1 MRTRNKRNGPSLSR
15 VSGVGVALAVAV
27 TVAIAAPAYACDK
40 GGDPPATVT
49 LSSSAPEGLVTG
61 EAVTFTAT
69 VTASPGPPFTGSI
82 VFGVVGSQG
91 AVATCDGGDTQPL
104 STTDGV
110 TTAVCSF
117 ADGLPG
123 KQLSYTVSANLVDP
137 HYTAPTATLVQRI
150 NKSLTETTIS
160 GLVGSVIAGES
171 FTFTAAVQDVAPG
184 TGSPTGVMQ
193 FALCPENRP
202 PPCTGYPSG
211 ASQLPTPTP
220 QQQALNENQITFSLP
235 SGVLKPGLYE
245 VSAIYVGDS
254 NYRSS
259 PSPLSNFRVEKV
271 PTTLA
276 LVASRNPAFDGGR
289 LVIRAIITPDPR
301 ATSSLSGPSGEV
313 TFTITGSSGDTLDCI
328 QTGTPVIQ
336 VGTSLANQGLARCG
350 VTGEISAADSPYTV
364 TATYSGDSVYV
375 HSTQSG
381 GFTVIPS

>member
-1 MRTRNKRNGPSLSR
+1 M
-15 VSGVGVALAVAV
+15 
-27 TVAIAAPAYACDK
+27 
-40 GGDPPATVT
+40 T
-49 LSSSAPEGLVTG
+49 LSSSAPTGLVTG

-91 AVATCDGGDTQPL
+91 AVATCDGGDAQPL
-104 STTDGV
+104 STTEGV
-110 TTAVCSF
+110 TTATCSF

-123 KQLSYTVSANLVDP
+123 KQLNYTVSANLVDP

-160 GLVGSVIAGES
+160 GLAGSVIAGEA
-171 FTFTAAVQDVAPG
+171 FTFTATVQDVAPG

-193 FALCPENRP
+193 FALCPQNRP

-211 ASQLPTPTP
+211 ASQLPAPSP
-220 QQQALNENQITFSLP
+220 QEQALNENQITFSLP
-235 SGVLKPGLYE
+235 SGVLKPGFYA

-259 PSPLSNFRVEKV
+259 PSPLSNFLVTKV

-289 LVIRAIITPDPR
+289 LVLRAIITPDPR
-301 ATSSLSGPSGEV
+301 ATSSLSGPSGKRAIHHHG
-313 TFTITGSSGDTLDCI
+313 FFGRHPRLRADGYSS
-328 QTGTPVIQ
+328 
-336 VGTSLANQGLARCG
+336 
-350 VTGEISAADSPYTV
+350 
-364 TATYSGDSVYV
+364 
-375 HSTQSG
+375 HSRRHHIGQSG
-381 GFTVIPS
+381 PGPVQHHRGDFGGRLAIHRHGDILGRLGLPPFDSERGLHRHPQLKSAR

>member
-1 MRTRNKRNGPSLSR
+1 M
-15 VSGVGVALAVAV
+15 
-27 TVAIAAPAYACDK
+27 
-40 GGDPPATVT
+40 T
-49 LSSSAPEGLVTG
+49 LSSSAPSGLVTG
-61 EAVTFTAT
+61 EPVTFTAT

-104 STTDGV
+104 STTEGV
-110 TTAVCSF
+110 TTATCSF

-123 KQLSYTVSANLVDP
+123 KQLNYTVSAKLVDP

-150 NKSLTETTIS
+150 SKSLTETTIS
-160 GLVGSVIAGES
+160 GLPGSVIAGEA
-171 FTFTAAVQDVAPG
+171 FTFTATVQDVAPG
-184 TGSPTGVMQ
+184 TGSPTGFMQ

-211 ASQLPTPTP
+211 AAQLPAPSP
-220 QQQALNENQITFSLP
+220 QEQALNENQITFSLP
-235 SGVLKPGLYE
+235 SGVAKPGFYE

-259 PSPLSNFRVEKV
+259 PSPLSNFLVEKV

-289 LVIRAIITPDPR
+289 LVLRAIIIPDPR
-301 ATSSLSGPSGEV
+301 ATSSLSGPSGKV
-313 TFTITGSSGDTLDCI
+313 RFTITGSSGDTLVCL
-328 QTGTPVIQ
+328 QTGTPVIP
-336 VGTSLANQGLARCG
+336 VGTSLANQGLARCSI
-350 VTGEISAADSPYTV
+350 TGEISAADSPYTV
-364 TATYSGDSVYV
+364 TAAYSGDSVYL

-381 GFTVIPS
+381 GFTVIPN